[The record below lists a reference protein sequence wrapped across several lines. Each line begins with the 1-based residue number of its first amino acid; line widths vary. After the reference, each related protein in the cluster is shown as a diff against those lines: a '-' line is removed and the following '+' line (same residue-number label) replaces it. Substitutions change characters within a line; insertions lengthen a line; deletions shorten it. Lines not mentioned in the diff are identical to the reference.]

1 MKEITIMYKYKLFR
15 YIFRA
20 LNLFIY
26 AAIASFAFLAIFN
39 EFYISDIMG
48 SVFHD
53 YFMDQKR
60 SLLLAGFLLA
70 NVLIILLFKLVSKKE
85 NEALLYYICDFIIRI
100 TFSIPLSF
108 IVLYFLLYRF
118 CSNLLTTA
126 IAQAVVFVIL
136 FTVFDYLMRMQIKY
150 QLGVNYFKIRDR
162 I

>member
-85 NEALLYYICDFIIRI
+85 NEALLYYI
-100 TFSIPLSF
+100 
-108 IVLYFLLYRF
+108 
-118 CSNLLTTA
+118 TTA
-126 IAQAVVFVIL
+126 VAQAVVFVIL